1 MSYSKLPKKRKIV
14 DECRVFNAQWTDK
27 YFFIDVGNKAACLI
41 CKETI
46 AVFKEYNVKHC
57 FQTKHSDFGKGLSSL
72 ELQKKAA
79 DLCKSLKRQ
88 QNVFLKISSLQ
99 RNATKA
105 SLIIAH
111 EIAKNKLFLKQNLLK
126 NAW

>member
-27 YFFIDVGNKAACLI
+27 YFFTDVGNKVACLI

-46 AVFKEYNVKHC
+46 AVFKEYNVKRY
-57 FQTKHSDFGKGLSSL
+57 FQSKHSDFGKGLSSL
-72 ELQKKAA
+72 ELQKNAP

-88 QNVFLKISSLQ
+88 QNVFVKTSSLQ
-99 RNATKA
+99 KSATKT
-105 SLIIAH
+105 SFIIAH
-111 EIAKNKLFLKQNLLK
+111 KIARKNKFF
-126 NAW
+126 